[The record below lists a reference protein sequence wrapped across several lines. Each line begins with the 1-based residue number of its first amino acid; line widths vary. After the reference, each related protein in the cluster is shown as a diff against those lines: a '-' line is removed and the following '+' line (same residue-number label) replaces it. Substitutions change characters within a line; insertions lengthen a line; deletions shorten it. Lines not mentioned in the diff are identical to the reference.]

1 MSHISFRISNT
12 SFVAKAKYAFAT
24 MSVFLCIACS
34 SDGVIEE
41 IKEIDTNGTDLM
53 RFTRAIEAQTTP
65 STRAEV
71 NYLKSGFMVSTYKA
85 FGNTS
90 AQQTVMSKYK
100 VEHRTTGSGWD
111 GNTQDNW
118 EYIGVN
124 GQKEKYWDYSNF
136 PYRFNAIA
144 PCPTETDVI
153 LSDNELKITKSYSY
167 QTCTDGALSPADAA
181 AEPYLVAQVQ
191 RTAEGKD
198 YDIFVGGTDNEINKS
213 SQTLNRYVALPFHHL
228 NSKIRFGVYTKNLWA
243 TENDTYIQD
252 LKINVSSESFV
263 TKATGYAITNE
274 ESWYDKTSDN
284 SKFTSV
290 TKLTST
296 DTKPTLLTFTGVTGG
311 SAVEGNNM
319 KLHQSQSTAYML
331 KCPDGIMQLPQKDVK
346 MTVSLKLMQP
356 GSSTPVKEYTNV
368 PIKLEDYTEVFTWQ
382 SGFIYTYYL
391 ILDFDSNLEIQFTCT
406 LTPWEDISG
415 SLSTDLEQ

>member
-12 SFVAKAKYAFAT
+12 SIVAKAKYVLAT
-24 MSVFLCIACS
+24 MSVFLCVACS

-53 RFTRAIEAQTTP
+53 RFTRATEAQTTP

-90 AQQTVMSKYK
+90 ARQMVMDKYK
-100 VEHRTTGSGWD
+100 VEHRTTGNGWD
-111 GNTQDNW
+111 NNTQDNW

-144 PCPTETDVI
+144 PYPTETDVI
-153 LSDNELKITKSYSY
+153 LTDNELKITKGYSY
-167 QTCTDGALSPADAA
+167 QTCTDGTLSPADAA
-181 AEPYLVAQVQ
+181 AEPYMVAQVQ
-191 RTAEGKD
+191 RNADGKD
-198 YDIFVGGTDNEINKS
+198 YDIFVGGTDNEINTS

-252 LKINVSSESFV
+252 LTINVSSESFV
-263 TKATGYAITNE
+263 TAATGYAVTAGG
-274 ESWYDKTSDN
+274 SWYDKTSDN

-290 TKLTST
+290 TKLTSS
-296 DTKPTLLTFTGVTGG
+296 DTKPALLTFTGGQ
-311 SAVEGNNM
+311 SVEGNNL
-319 KLHQSQSTAYML
+319 KLHQSQATAYML
-331 KCPDGIMQLPQKDVK
+331 KCPDGLMQLPQKDVK
-346 MTVSLKLMQP
+346 MSVSLKLMQP
-356 GSSTPVKEYTNV
+356 GSTLVKEYTDV
-368 PIKLEDYTEVFTWQ
+368 TIKLEDDTNVFTWQ

-391 ILDFDSNLEIQFTCT
+391 ILDFEKNLEIQFTAT
-406 LTPWEDISG
+406 LTPWDDVSG